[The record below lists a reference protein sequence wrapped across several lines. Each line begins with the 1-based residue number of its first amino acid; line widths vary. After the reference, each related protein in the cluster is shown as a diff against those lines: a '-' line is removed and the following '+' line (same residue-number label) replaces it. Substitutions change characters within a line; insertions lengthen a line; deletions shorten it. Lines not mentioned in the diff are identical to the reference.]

1 MDITHGL
8 LLFFIGCTVTFLGFF
23 MAFLVINYNKK
34 KELQKLEE
42 NEIKKKMPH
51 HYYGDDTVWQN
62 QNIQIART
70 GLET

>member
-42 NEIKKKMPH
+42 NKIKKNMPH
-51 HYYGDDTVWQN
+51 HYYGDDTV
-62 QNIQIART
+62 
-70 GLET
+70 

>member
-1 MDITHGL
+1 
-8 LLFFIGCTVTFLGFF
+8 
-23 MAFLVINYNKK
+23 
-34 KELQKLEE
+34 
-42 NEIKKKMPH
+42 MPH

>member
-51 HYYGDDTVWQN
+51 HYYGDDTV
-62 QNIQIART
+62 
-70 GLET
+70 